1 MLTDPHG
8 LNSLTK
14 AIIGCGIRVHETL
27 GPGLLESV
35 YSECML
41 EELHASALR
50 CEVGRQVP
58 IIYRS
63 RQLKACYYMDLL
75 VEEQVIVELKSV
87 AELIEIHKKQ
97 LLTHLRLSRLPVGL
111 LLNFN
116 VVLLCAGGVKR
127 VVNPAIGPRLSVEDL
142 PETNPL
148 R

>member
-1 MLTDPHG
+1 MLTDPNG

-58 IIYRS
+58 IIYRG

-97 LLTHLRLSRLPVGL
+97 LLTQLRLSRLPVGL

-127 VVNPAIGPRLSVEDL
+127 VVNPAMRPRPSLEDH
-142 PETNPL
+142 PETNGL